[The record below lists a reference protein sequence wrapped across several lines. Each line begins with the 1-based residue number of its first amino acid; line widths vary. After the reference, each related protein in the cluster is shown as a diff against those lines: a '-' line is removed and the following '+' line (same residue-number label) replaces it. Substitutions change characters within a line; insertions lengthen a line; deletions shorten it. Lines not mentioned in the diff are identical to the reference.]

1 MKALFCVF
9 DEGVPNDDSATTRAD
24 DDVTAET
31 PREAVEDTRK
41 VIPRAV
47 RIKQE
52 KLDEQEKQVC
62 A

>member
-1 MKALFCVF
+1 MKTLFCAF
-9 DEGVPNDDSATTRAD
+9 NQGVPNDDSTTTPAG

-31 PREAVEDTRK
+31 PREAAEDTRK

>member
-9 DEGVPNDDSATTRAD
+9 DEGVPNDDSTTTRAD
-24 DDVTAET
+24 YDVNAET
-31 PREAVEDTRK
+31 PREAAEDTRK